1 MPVPAEKLEKW
12 NAVFDLLLFR
22 QLKDDVDDTLVE
34 KLVTFLDASVRQDL
48 EFGTELWRGC
58 DVLLKLE
65 KALAVPRTSES
76 LCFALRLIA
85 VFGKLETM
93 FTSLLDDSCVLKA
106 LDKFSD
112 NAGAREQVSYL
123 ETVTSFLSHQSG
135 RAWCIEHGVSSKVF
149 QCLQE
154 ASVFV
159 QGKAEAY
166 FVAFLESDF
175 SKSNGSEVTAFVNR
189 TLTEEL
195 PPRHR
200 KRCLHVIRS
209 LLEKDAEFGKKL
221 SSESDVHQRLLG
233 CCVAWMSSSEAS
245 GAAADV
251 LAKLASTMQDDSFF
265 EEVMNS
271 LSSDRLVSIKF
282 AASFIAESAH
292 LCANVEIERKI
303 AETLTSPIATTESEF
318 GNKSKVRA
326 LQSAAVCELKR
337 ALPHFVHLATHEMVA
352 SKIMQFLTNSSAV
365 KVTRL
370 LSVALECLAFTVEK
384 IDLVQADATK
394 LRSYLDNLAPFL
406 RDPNLSAH
414 ALKQA
419 LAVCLTFVCVI
430 FSSASQDFDWRA
442 CGVLCSFGESLQR
455 QLVSTEPQ
463 FVEAALDSFGGIG
476 NDADRLNLQACSAA
490 LSCLADWLQ
499 HYGLARFV
507 WDNLRNGD
515 GGVRASAVAAIG
527 KLFVREWLWTHFC
540 NRLSLDEANVIK
552 DVSSMVVDDADV
564 FARRSAASTLRTW
577 LTRDCLGL
585 RSRHRSA
592 LQRCAS
598 TMLCLDLD
606 CEVQLAGLSIWKT
619 LLGESLGASSAVSDS
634 TVKEILKD
642 ADTAGFGT
650 SMKKAMACDADQEVR
665 KDAQAF
671 MRQLWTRL
679 HDQCL
684 LPEKSRVMGHTQ
696 DEVDASDGKPDHSAE
711 AGAPMECCDNTSTVD
726 RLAAMEEVL
735 DLGVSECLQRKLRLP
750 ENIRKPAAPP
760 TTCTLKSELVD
771 TTELLARLS
780 ARGTFR
786 NCDVEHVTE
795 DFHSGD
801 SLLEDILA
809 AAASDHCDR
818 DCY

>member
-1 MPVPAEKLEKW
+1 
-12 NAVFDLLLFR
+12 
-22 QLKDDVDDTLVE
+22 
-34 KLVTFLDASVRQDL
+34 
-48 EFGTELWRGC
+48 
-58 DVLLKLE
+58 
-65 KALAVPRTSES
+65 
-76 LCFALRLIA
+76 
-85 VFGKLETM
+85 
-93 FTSLLDDSCVLKA
+93 
-106 LDKFSD
+106 
-112 NAGAREQVSYL
+112 
-123 ETVTSFLSHQSG
+123 
-135 RAWCIEHGVSSKVF
+135 
-149 QCLQE
+149 
-154 ASVFV
+154 
-159 QGKAEAY
+159 
-166 FVAFLESDF
+166 
-175 SKSNGSEVTAFVNR
+175 
-189 TLTEEL
+189 
-195 PPRHR
+195 
-200 KRCLHVIRS
+200 
-209 LLEKDAEFGKKL
+209 
-221 SSESDVHQRLLG
+221 
-233 CCVAWMSSSEAS
+233 
-245 GAAADV
+245 
-251 LAKLASTMQDDSFF
+251 
-265 EEVMNS
+265 
-271 LSSDRLVSIKF
+271 
-282 AASFIAESAH
+282 
-292 LCANVEIERKI
+292 
-303 AETLTSPIATTESEF
+303 
-318 GNKSKVRA
+318 
-326 LQSAAVCELKR
+326 
-337 ALPHFVHLATHEMVA
+337 
-352 SKIMQFLTNSSAV
+352 MQFLTNSSAV

-430 FSSASQDFDWRA
+430 FSSASQYFDWRA
-442 CGVLCSFGESLQR
+442 CGALCSFGESLQR

-476 NDADRLNLQACSAA
+476 N
-490 LSCLADWLQ
+490 
-499 HYGLARFV
+499 
-507 WDNLRNGD
+507 
-515 GGVRASAVAAIG
+515 
-527 KLFVREWLWTHFC
+527 
-540 NRLSLDEANVIK
+540 
-552 DVSSMVVDDADV
+552 DADV

-650 SMKKAMACDADQEVR
+650 SMKKVMACDADQEVR

-684 LPEKSRVMGHTQ
+684 LPEKSRVMGRTQ

-735 DLGVSECLQRKLRLP
+735 DLGVSECLQRKLKLP